1 MQKSN
6 KRKYLLGALAVLLVA
21 VVVGGT
27 VAWLTAADH
36 VTNTFAVGEIN
47 PPKDDDEDGT
57 PDNPPDTPD
66 DDEET
71 QFKGNIYE
79 IFEKDPV
86 ILPNDSIDK
95 APYVGLGPE
104 SQPAYIFAYVNNTM
118 MADGADDGDAAHFT
132 LGTGWKAVDGQ
143 ARQYSIGGVAQD
155 GKYTGGLFVYC
166 GSDEG
171 VTLSAPLVV
180 EANDTDNVW
189 TQRLFETVDFSAD
202 IQAADFVDKPT
213 MDVHCFLYAAVNG
226 ATAED
231 AQNAAIQWVADGLG
245 DIEGT
250 ATTA

>member
-1 MQKSN
+1 MEKKS
-6 KRKYLLGALAVLLVA
+6 KKKYLIGALALLLVA
-21 VVVGGT
+21 VAVGGT
-27 VAWLTAADH
+27 IAWLTASAH

-47 PPKDDDEDGT
+47 PPKDGDDDNK
-57 PDNPPDTPD
+57 PDNPP
-66 DDEET
+66 EEPGDGEEGK
-71 QFKGNIYE
+71 FEGNIWE
-79 IFEKDPV
+79 IFEENPV
-86 ILPNDSIDK
+86 ILPEDSITK
-95 APYVGLGPE
+95 TPYIGLGPD

-118 MADGADDGDAAHFT
+118 MADGADDGDVAHFT

-143 ARQYSIGGVAQD
+143 AQQYSIGGVAQD

-171 VTLSAPLVV
+171 ATLSAPLVV
-180 EANDTDNVW
+180 EADDTDNVW